1 MTRSYT
7 TRHNLPVALLL
18 ATMLLLAPA
27 VSARAG
33 TAFEPRA
40 GTALQVRARGIPTRI
55 CPIAWQRGPRYVRR
69 LVLCAARRF
78 QVPGGPAKALAIAA
92 LTRDDPHWTATLK
105 DGTRVLIRPI
115 HKEDAALE
123 RTFLKR
129 LSPESRRL
137 RFLGQMGEPSDER
150 YVAAFSQIRT

>member
-18 ATMLLLAPA
+18 ATMLLLVPA

-78 QVPGGPAKALAIAA
+78 QVPGGPAKALAIAD
-92 LTRDDPHWTATLK
+92 R
-105 DGTRVLIRPI
+105 
-115 HKEDAALE
+115 
-123 RTFLKR
+123 
-129 LSPESRRL
+129 ESRLHPRAYNPSSGALGIYQHL
-137 RFLGQMGEPSDER
+137 RRYWPGRADEYGFRGWSGFNARANIFVTMKMVRQLGGWWPWGG
-150 YVAAFSQIRT
+150 